1 MEHKNSYLC
10 LDPNAAIFIPKKCS
24 IANEIVKCNNYN
36 YDIEDKTFN
45 YAYNSNANMDR
56 SAVNQLIRDS
66 ASNLHSADGIEV
78 QMESD
83 VNQNTDGNVY
93 TILNDLRI
101 KNLNRIIIAH
111 LNINNL
117 RNKIGMLSDII
128 VNKIDILLISE
139 TKIDASFPSANFY
152 IPSFSPPYRLDRTSN
167 GGGGGVLLF
176 IRGDIPSKELK
187 SYPINGVSEC
197 FFTEINMYKKNCL

>member
-24 IANEIVKCNNYN
+24 IANEIVKCNNYI
-36 YDIEDKTFN
+36 YDIENKTFN
-45 YAYNSNANMDR
+45 YAYNSKANMDI
-56 SAVNQLIRDS
+56 STVNQLRDS
-66 ASNLHSADGIEV
+66 ASNLHGANGIGV

-101 KNLNRIIIAH
+101 KNINRIIIAH
-111 LNINNL
+111 LNINSL
-117 RNKIGMLSDII
+117 RTKFGMLCDII
-128 VNKIDILLISE
+128 VNKIDILLFSE

-167 GGGGGVLLF
+167 GGGYF
-176 IRGDIPSKELK
+176 YS
-187 SYPINGVSEC
+187 
-197 FFTEINMYKKNCL
+197 